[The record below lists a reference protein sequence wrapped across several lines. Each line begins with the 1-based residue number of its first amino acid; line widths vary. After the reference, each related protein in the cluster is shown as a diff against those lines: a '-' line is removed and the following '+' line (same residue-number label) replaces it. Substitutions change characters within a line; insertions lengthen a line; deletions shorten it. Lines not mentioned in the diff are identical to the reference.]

1 MINSCATFL
10 TRRIAKLST
19 LPSSF
24 LGMAPFA
31 AAAETRVIPLSRNFS
46 ASSEQDTNQQQ
57 WNKWQKNLLQTDES
71 AAPKKKKR
79 GGKALRKREALK
91 SATAEDGGNRL
102 LDAGSGQF
110 PPLRFSDEE
119 TERLLAEAY
128 AGIPERGVSK
138 GTRRLKRQKN
148 RFFGIRKAASIK
160 KAEKIAH
167 HFDNMEKRSKQVQD
181 ILKMK
186 EIAVETKVE
195 DKEYQMRVLQK
206 WSQLHVIPSKVS
218 IEADSGSATS
228 D

>member
-24 LGMAPFA
+24 LGMAPF

-138 GTRRLKRQKN
+138 ELVVSNGKRIAFLGFAKLLLSKRRKR
-148 RFFGIRKAASIK
+148 
-160 KAEKIAH
+160 
-167 HFDNMEKRSKQVQD
+167 
-181 ILKMK
+181 
-186 EIAVETKVE
+186 
-195 DKEYQMRVLQK
+195 
-206 WSQLHVIPSKVS
+206 
-218 IEADSGSATS
+218 
-228 D
+228 

>member
-19 LPSSF
+19 MPSSY
-24 LGMAPFA
+24 LGMVPFA
-31 AAAETRVIPLSRNFS
+31 AAVTTVIPLSRNFS

-57 WNKWQKNLLQTDES
+57 WKKWQHNLLQTDES

-79 GGKALRKREALK
+79 GGKSLRKREALK

-128 AGIPERGVSK
+128 AGIPERGISK
-138 GTRRLKRQKN
+138 GTRRIKRQKN

-167 HFDNMEKRSKQVQD
+167 HFDNMEKRSKKVQD

-195 DKEYQMRVLQK
+195 DKEYQLRVLQK
-206 WSQLHVIPSKVS
+206 WSQLHMIPSKVS
-218 IEADSGSATS
+218 IEADSGAVTS